1 MINSKWQAKKGLAG
15 SNESSKSK
23 LTQKETEK
31 VNQIAAKHISRYC
44 RDGVINHSPVRHSED
59 EKDIQIEPLP
69 MKKS

>member
-1 MINSKWQAKKGLAG
+1 MIDSKYKANKGLAG

-31 VNQIAAKHISRYC
+31 VNQIAANHISRYC
-44 RDGVINHSPVRHSED
+44 RDGVINPSPEKLSED
-59 EKDIQIEPLP
+59 EKDIQIEPHL